1 MWVNDALE
9 FYEENGRE
17 LYEGRKERRE
27 KNFSLY
33 HSSHTF
39 FIIDAYVTFKT
50 FCFHSEFNLKL
61 PPKTR
66 FFRGFGL
73 PPALFLLEFFCFH
86 EECLYWFSIC
96 YQPPVFAF
104 YSFSWFFQFVCHL
117 VFYVRH
123 EIFDD
128 FFYPFLEIDE

>member
-39 FIIDAYVTFKT
+39 FIIDA
-50 FCFHSEFNLKL
+50 
-61 PPKTR
+61 
-66 FFRGFGL
+66 
-73 PPALFLLEFFCFH
+73 
-86 EECLYWFSIC
+86 
-96 YQPPVFAF
+96 
-104 YSFSWFFQFVCHL
+104 
-117 VFYVRH
+117 
-123 EIFDD
+123 
-128 FFYPFLEIDE
+128 

>member
-9 FYEENGRE
+9 FYEGNGRE
-17 LYEGRKERRE
+17 LYKGRKERRE

-39 FIIDAYVTFKT
+39 FIIHAYVAFKT

-66 FFRGFGL
+66 FFRVFGL
-73 PPALFLLEFFCFH
+73 PLALFLL
-86 EECLYWFSIC
+86 
-96 YQPPVFAF
+96 
-104 YSFSWFFQFVCHL
+104 
-117 VFYVRH
+117 
-123 EIFDD
+123 
-128 FFYPFLEIDE
+128 

>member
-33 HSSHTF
+33 HSSHTL
-39 FIIDAYVTFKT
+39 FIIHAYVTFKT

-61 PPKTR
+61 PPKTT
-66 FFRGFGL
+66 FFRVLDYRL
-73 PPALFLLEFFCFH
+73 PYFFFEFFCFH
-86 EECLYWFSIC
+86 EEWLCWFSLY

-104 YSFSWFFQFVCHL
+104 YGFSWFFPLVYHL
-117 VFYVRH
+117 NFHVRH
-123 EIFDD
+123 EFFDD
-128 FFYPFLEIDE
+128 FFYPFLQIDK